1 MKLEPMKFIELSN
14 SYLIQGPE
22 ENLEKAKAI
31 VEEMEKEMA
40 QVFSEVL
47 SYSGE
52 SAAMDARDDVY
63 YESGYQEGLEK
74 IGFSMVEEE

>member
-1 MKLEPMKFIELSN
+1 MKFIELSN

-47 SYSGE
+47 EYSGE
-52 SAAMDARDDVY
+52 SAAMDARDDIY
-63 YESGYQEGLEK
+63 YESGYQDELAK
-74 IGFSMVEEE
+74 IGFSMAEEE

>member
-1 MKLEPMKFIELSN
+1 MKFIELSN

-31 VEEMEKEMA
+31 VEEMEEEMA
-40 QVFSEVL
+40 QAFSETL
-47 SYSGE
+47 ANSGE
-52 SAAMDARDDVY
+52 SQAMDARDDIY
-63 YESGYQEGLEK
+63 YESGYQDMLAK

>member
-1 MKLEPMKFIELSN
+1 MKFIELSN

-31 VEEMEKEMA
+31 VEDMEKVMA
-40 QVFSEVL
+40 QVFSETL
-47 SYSGE
+47 ANSGE
-52 SAAMDARDDVY
+52 SEAMDARDDIY
-63 YESGYQEGLEK
+63 YESGYQDMLAK

>member
-1 MKLEPMKFIELSN
+1 MKFIELSN

-40 QVFSEVL
+40 HAFSETL
-47 SYSGE
+47 ANSGE
-52 SAAMDARDDVY
+52 SEAMDARDDIY
-63 YESGYQEGLEK
+63 YESGYQDMLAK

>member
-1 MKLEPMKFIELSN
+1 MKFIELSN

-22 ENLEKAKAI
+22 ANLEKAKAI

-40 QVFSEVL
+40 QVFSEAL
-47 SYSGE
+47 GNSGE
-52 SAAMDARDDVY
+52 SAAMDARDDIY
-63 YESGYQEGLEK
+63 YESGYQDKLAK

>member
-52 SAAMDARDDVY
+52 SQAMDARDDVY
-63 YESGYQEGLEK
+63 YESGYQDELAK

>member
-31 VEEMEKEMA
+31 VVEMEKEMA

-52 SAAMDARDDVY
+52 SQAMDARDDVY
-63 YESGYQEGLEK
+63 YESGYQDELEK